1 MITLNTITEAIAKN
15 KRKLNKENITIM
27 KVLLLAD
34 VKGQGKKDQI
44 VEVSDGYAR
53 NFLFPKK
60 LAVVADAKV
69 MSETKSKEEAKQF
82 RLKEEKAAAKALC
95 ERLAGLT
102 VTIKATSGADGR
114 LYGSVTAKDIAEK
127 LMEQH
132 KIEIDKRKLVL
143 GENIKTYGTYEIDV
157 KVYPEISGKLKVKVT
172 E

>member
-1 MITLNTITEAIAKN
+1 
-15 KRKLNKENITIM
+15 M

-69 MSETKSKEEAKQF
+69 LSEAKSKEESKQF
-82 RLKEEKAAAKALC
+82 KLREEKAAAKALADK
-95 ERLAGLT
+95 LSQLT
-102 VTIKATSGADGR
+102 VTIHASSGGDGR
-114 LYGSVTAKDIAEK
+114 LYGSITSKDIAEN
-127 LMEQH
+127 LNEQH

-143 GENIKTYGTYEIDV
+143 AENIKSYGTYIVDV
-157 KVYPEISGKLKVKVT
+157 KVYPEISAKLKVSVSEGK
-172 E
+172 